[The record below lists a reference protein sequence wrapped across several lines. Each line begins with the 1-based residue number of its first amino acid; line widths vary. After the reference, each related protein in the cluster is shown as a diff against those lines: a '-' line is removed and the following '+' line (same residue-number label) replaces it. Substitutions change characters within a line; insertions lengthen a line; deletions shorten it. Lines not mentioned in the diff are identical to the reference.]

1 MEITEIKKTYITPE
15 IELIVL
21 DNEISLAMESVED
34 NDPMTD
40 PKTPAWGKNNPDI
53 TPDPFKNFG

>member
-1 MEITEIKKTYITPE
+1 MEITEIKKKYITPE
-15 IELIVL
+15 IELITL

-34 NDPMTD
+34 NNPMSDPN
-40 PKTPAWGKNNPDI
+40 TPAWSKNNPDS

>member
-34 NDPMTD
+34 NNPRTD
-40 PKTPAWGKNNPDI
+40 PNTPTWSKNNPQI
-53 TPDPFKNFG
+53 NPPPFKNFG

>member
-1 MEITEIKKTYITPE
+1 MEITEIKKTYITPG

-40 PKTPAWGKNNPDI
+40 PNTPAWSKNNPDI
-53 TPDPFKNFG
+53 IPYPFKNFG

>member
-21 DNEISLAMESVED
+21 DNEISLAMESD
-34 NDPMTD
+34 
-40 PKTPAWGKNNPDI
+40 NNPE
-53 TPDPFKNFG
+53 TEPVGPEW

>member
-34 NDPMTD
+34 NNPMTD
-40 PKTPAWGKNNPDI
+40 PNTPTWSKNNPDI
-53 TPDPFKNFG
+53 IPDPFKNFG

>member
-21 DNEISLAMESVED
+21 DNEISLAMESD
-34 NDPMTD
+34 
-40 PKTPAWGKNNPDI
+40 NNPE
-53 TPDPFKNFG
+53 TEPVGGPWGQNQQGASPAPFKDQMG